1 MRKSNYLIL
10 LVIAAFFGSCTSYH
24 ERNRQFQNLVYQD
37 KFEEASDLL
46 ANSRK
51 AKKKRNRVL
60 YLLERGYALYRDG
73 KYLESSKLFI
83 EADYLIEDYKKQI
96 GYEALS
102 LFINPSVKPYKTEDF
117 EQVMLNYINALN
129 FLQLKDY
136 EAALVECRR
145 INLKLIATAERYKE
159 KPKYK
164 EDAFAHLLMGSIYET
179 TGDLNNAF
187 IAYRNAYEVYKR
199 DYVPFFEMPIPA
211 QLKKDVYSMALAN
224 GFKSDIEN
232 FEKEFGMTPKD
243 AQKSESELILFWN
256 NGFSPYKEQFSI
268 DFTILK
274 SGNFITFVNPTL
286 GFNFSFPASSISQ
299 QDASN
304 LSALRIVRIAFPRYV
319 HRPLIYNRAEVLLLD
334 KSYGFELVE
343 NLDAIAFKS
352 LNDRFGREM
361 ANALLRFAIKKASE
375 MALRKENKDAAAI
388 LSIANAISEQ
398 ADTRNWQTLPNTVS
412 YMRIPLNV
420 GENKII
426 FKAFKSGN
434 RGSYSDTLQINALK
448 GRKYIRVVNTTK

>member
-1 MRKSNYLIL
+1 MRKSSYLIL
-10 LVIAAFFGSCTSYH
+10 LVIAASFWSCSSYY
-24 ERNRQFQNLVYQD
+24 ERNRQFQALIYQD
-37 KFEEASDLL
+37 KFAEASDLL
-46 ANSRK
+46 AKSKK

-129 FLQLKDY
+129 FLKLKDY
-136 EAALVECRR
+136 ESALVECRR

-199 DYVPFFEMPIPA
+199 DYVPFFEMPIPV
-211 QLKKDVYSMALAN
+211 QLKKDVFNMALAN
-224 GFKSDIEN
+224 GFKSDIEY

-243 AQKSESELILFWN
+243 IQKSESELIIFWN

-268 DFTILK
+268 DFTILR

-286 GFNFSFPASSISQ
+286 GYNFSFPASSVSQ

-304 LSALRIVRIAFPRYV
+304 LSALRVVRIAFPRYV
-319 HRPLIYNRAEVLLLD
+319 HRPLIYNRAEVSLSD
-334 KSYGFELVE
+334 KNYGFEMVE

-361 ANALLRFAIKKASE
+361 ANALLRFAIKKATE

-412 YMRIPLNV
+412 YTRIPLNI

-426 FKAFKSGN
+426 FKAFKNGN
-434 RGSYSDTLQINALK
+434 QGSYSDTLQVIALK

>member
-1 MRKSNYLIL
+1 MRKSSYLIL
-10 LVIAAFFGSCTSYH
+10 LVIAAFFWSCSSYY

-37 KFEEASDLL
+37 KFAEASDLL
-46 ANSRK
+46 AKSKK

-60 YLLERGYALYRDG
+60 YLLERGYALYREG

-136 EAALVECRR
+136 ESALVECRR

-159 KPKYK
+159 KPNYK

-199 DYVPFFEMPIPA
+199 DYVPFFEMQIPA
-211 QLKKDVYSMALAN
+211 QLKKNLYSMALAN
-224 GFKSDIEN
+224 GFKSDIE
-232 FEKEFGMTPKD
+232 FYEKEFGMNPKD
-243 AQKSESELILFWN
+243 IQKSESELIIFWN

-268 DFTILK
+268 DFTILR

-286 GFNFSFPASSISQ
+286 GYNFSFPASSVSQ

-319 HRPLIYNRAEVLLLD
+319 HRPLIYNRAEVSLSD
-334 KSYGFELVE
+334 KNYRFEMVQ
-343 NLDAIAFKS
+343 NIDAIAFKS

-375 MALRKENKDAAAI
+375 MALRKENKDAGAI

-412 YMRIPLNV
+412 YTRIPLNV
-420 GENKII
+420 GDNKII
-426 FKAFKSGN
+426 FKAFKNNNQS
-434 RGSYSDTLQINALK
+434 SFTDTIQLTSLK

>member
-1 MRKSNYLIL
+1 MRKSSYLIL
-10 LVIAAFFGSCTSYH
+10 LVIAASFWSCSSYY
-24 ERNRQFQNLVYQD
+24 ERNRQFQALIYQD
-37 KFEEASDLL
+37 KFAEASDLL
-46 ANSRK
+46 AKSKK

-129 FLQLKDY
+129 FLKLKDY

-199 DYVPFFEMPIPA
+199 DYVSFFEMPIPV
-211 QLKKDVYSMALAN
+211 QLKKDVYNMALAN
-224 GFKSDIEN
+224 GFKSDIEY
-232 FEKEFGMTPKD
+232 FEKEFGITPKD
-243 AQKSESELILFWN
+243 IQKSESELIIFWN

-268 DFTILK
+268 DFTILR

-286 GFNFSFPASSISQ
+286 GYNFSFPASSVSQ

-304 LSALRIVRIAFPRYV
+304 LSALRVVRIAFPRYV
-319 HRPLIYNRAEVLLLD
+319 HRPLIYNRAEVSLSD
-334 KSYGFELVE
+334 KNYGFEMVE

-361 ANALLRFAIKKASE
+361 ANALLRFAIKKATE

-412 YMRIPLNV
+412 YKRIPLNI

-426 FKAFKSGN
+426 FKAFKNGN
-434 RGSYSDTLQINALK
+434 QGSYSDTLQVTALK

>member
-10 LVIAAFFGSCTSYH
+10 LVIAAFFWSCTSYY
-24 ERNRQFQNLVYQD
+24 ERNRQFQALVYQD
-37 KFEEASDLL
+37 KFAEAADLL
-46 ANSRK
+46 AKSKK

-73 KYLESSKLFI
+73 MYQESSKLFI
-83 EADYLIEDYKKQI
+83 EADYLIEDYKKQL

-224 GFKSDIEN
+224 GFKNDIEY
-232 FEKEFGMTPKD
+232 FEKEFGISSKD
-243 AQKSESELILFWN
+243 VQKPESELIIFWN

-268 DFTILK
+268 DFTILR
-274 SGNFITFVNPTL
+274 SGNFMTFVNPTL
-286 GFNFSFPASSISQ
+286 GYNFSFPASSISQ

-319 HRPLIYNRAEVLLLD
+319 HRPLIYNRAEVSLSD
-334 KSYGFELVE
+334 KNYGLEMVE

-375 MALRKENKDAAAI
+375 MALRKENKDAATI

-412 YMRIPLNV
+412 YTRIPLNV
-420 GENKII
+420 GDNKII
-426 FKAFKSGN
+426 FKAYKNGN
-434 RGSYSDTLQINALK
+434 SASYIDTIQVTALK
-448 GRKYIRVVNTTK
+448 GRKYLRVVNTTK

>member
-1 MRKSNYLIL
+1 MRKSSYLIL
-10 LVIAAFFGSCTSYH
+10 LVIAASFWSCSSYY
-24 ERNRQFQNLVYQD
+24 ERNRQFQALIYQD
-37 KFEEASDLL
+37 KFAEASDLL
-46 ANSRK
+46 AKSKK

-129 FLQLKDY
+129 FLKLKDY

-199 DYVPFFEMPIPA
+199 DYVSFFEMPIPV
-211 QLKKDVYSMALAN
+211 QLKKDVYNMALAN
-224 GFKSDIEN
+224 GFKSDIEY

-243 AQKSESELILFWN
+243 IQKSESELIIFWN

-268 DFTILK
+268 DFTILR

-286 GFNFSFPASSISQ
+286 GYNFSFPASSVSQ

-304 LSALRIVRIAFPRYV
+304 LSALRVVRIAFPRYV
-319 HRPLIYNRAEVLLLD
+319 HRPLIYNRAEVSLSD
-334 KSYGFELVE
+334 KNYGFEMVE

-361 ANALLRFAIKKASE
+361 ANALLRFAIKKATE

-398 ADTRNWQTLPNTVS
+398 ADTRNWQTLPNTV
-412 YMRIPLNV
+412 YYTRIPLNI

-426 FKAFKSGN
+426 FKAFKNGN
-434 RGSYSDTLQINALK
+434 QGSYSDTLQVTALK

>member
-1 MRKSNYLIL
+1 MIL
-10 LVIAAFFGSCTSYH
+10 LIIAAFFCSCSSYY

-37 KFEEASDLL
+37 KFGEAADLL
-46 ANSRK
+46 AKSKK

-73 KYLESSKLFI
+73 KYQESSKLFI

-145 INLKLIATAERYKE
+145 INLKLVAMSERSKE

-199 DYVPFFEMPIPA
+199 DYVPFFEMPIPT
-211 QLKKDVYSMALAN
+211 QLKKDLYSMALAN
-224 GFKSDIEN
+224 GFKSDIEYY
-232 FEKEFGMTPKD
+232 EKEFVMNSKD
-243 AQKSESELILFWN
+243 AQTNQSELILFWN

-268 DFTILK
+268 DFTILI
-274 SGNFITFVNPTL
+274 SGNFITFMNPTL
-286 GFNFSFPASSISQ
+286 GYNFSFPASSVSQ
-299 QDASN
+299 EDANN
-304 LSALRIVRIAFPRYV
+304 LSALRVFRITFPRYV
-319 HRPLIYNRAEVLLLD
+319 HRPLIYNKAEVSLAD
-334 KSYGFELVE
+334 KNYGFEMAE

-375 MALRKENKDAAAI
+375 MALRNENKDAAAI

-398 ADTRNWQTLPNTVS
+398 ADTRNWQTLPNMVS
-412 YMRIPLNV
+412 YTRIPLNT

-426 FKAFKSGN
+426 FKAFKNGN
-434 RGSYSDTLQINALK
+434 QANYSDTIQINALK

>member
-1 MRKSNYLIL
+1 MRKSSYSIL
-10 LVIAAFFGSCTSYH
+10 LIIAAFFGSCSSYY
-24 ERNRQFQNLVYQD
+24 ERNRQFQKLVYQD
-37 KFEEASDLL
+37 KFAEASDLL
-46 ANSRK
+46 AKSKK

-73 KYLESSKLFI
+73 KYLESSRLFI

-102 LFINPSVKPYKTEDF
+102 LLINPSVKPYKTEDF

-136 EAALVECRR
+136 ESALVECRR

-187 IAYRNAYEVYKR
+187 IAYRNGYEVYKR
-199 DYVPFFEMPIPA
+199 DYVPFFDMQVPA
-211 QLKKDVYSMALAN
+211 QLKKDLYSMALAN
-224 GFKSDIEN
+224 GFRSEIERY
-232 FEKEFGMTPKD
+232 EKEFGLTSKD
-243 AQKSESELILFWN
+243 LQTSQSELILFWN

-268 DFTILK
+268 DFTIIK

-286 GFNFSFPASSISQ
+286 GYNFSFPANSISQ
-299 QDASN
+299 QDLSN

-319 HRPLIYNRAEVLLLD
+319 HRSLIYKKAEVSISG
-334 KSYGFELVE
+334 KSYGFEMVQ
-343 NLDAIAFKS
+343 NIDAIAFKS

-361 ANALLRFAIKKASE
+361 ANALLRFAIKKAGE

-388 LSIANAISEQ
+388 LSVANAISEQ

-412 YMRIPLNV
+412 YSRIPLRL
-420 GENKII
+420 GENTLI
-426 FKAFKSGN
+426 FKAFKN
-434 RGSYSDTLQINALK
+434 GSQSSFSDTIRLSALK

>member
-1 MRKSNYLIL
+1 MRKRHYLIL
-10 LVIAAFFGSCTSYH
+10 LVIAAFFVSCSSYY
-24 ERNRQFQNLVYQD
+24 ERNRKFQALVYQD
-37 KFEEASDLL
+37 KFAEASDLL
-46 ANSRK
+46 ASSKK

-60 YLLERGYALYRDG
+60 YLLERGYVLYRQG
-73 KYLESSKLFI
+73 KYQESSKLFI

-102 LFINPSVKPYKTEDF
+102 LIVNPSVKPYKTEDF

-145 INLKLIATAERYKE
+145 INLKLIAMSERYKE

-199 DYVPFFEMPIPA
+199 DYVPFFEMQIPS

-224 GFKSDIEN
+224 GFKSDSE
-232 FEKEFGMTPKD
+232 FYGKEFNMTSKD
-243 AQKSESELILFWN
+243 VQTTQSELIVFWN

-268 DFTILK
+268 DFTILRTN
-274 SGNFITFVNPTL
+274 NFISFTNPTL
-286 GFNFSFPASSISQ
+286 GYNFSFPATSVSQ

-319 HRPLIYNRAEVLLLD
+319 HRPLIYNRAEISNSD
-334 KSYGFELVE
+334 KNYQFEMVQ
-343 NLDAIAFKS
+343 NIDAIAFKS

-388 LSIANAISEQ
+388 LSIANAVSEQ

-412 YMRIPLNV
+412 YARIPLNV
-420 GENKII
+420 GVNQCI
-426 FKAFKSGN
+426 FKAFKNGN
-434 RGSYSDTLQINALK
+434 QVSFTDTIQLTAIK

>member
-1 MRKSNYLIL
+1 MS
-10 LVIAAFFGSCTSYH
+10 
-24 ERNRQFQNLVYQD
+24 
-37 KFEEASDLL
+37 
-46 ANSRK
+46 
-51 AKKKRNRVL
+51 
-60 YLLERGYALYRDG
+60 
-73 KYLESSKLFI
+73 
-83 EADYLIEDYKKQI
+83 
-96 GYEALS
+96 
-102 LFINPSVKPYKTEDF
+102 
-117 EQVMLNYINALN
+117 
-129 FLQLKDY
+129 
-136 EAALVECRR
+136 
-145 INLKLIATAERYKE
+145 ERYKE

-179 TGDLNNAF
+179 SGDLNNAF

-224 GFKSDIEN
+224 GFKSDIEYY
-232 FEKEFGMTPKD
+232 EKEFGMNSKD
-243 AQKSESELILFWN
+243 VQKSERELILFWN

-274 SGNFITFVNPTL
+274 SGNFITFANPTL
-286 GFNFSFPASSISQ
+286 GYFFSFPASSISQ
-299 QDASN
+299 QDVNN
-304 LSALRIVRIAFPRYV
+304 LAALRIVRIAFPRYV
-319 HRPLIYNRAEVLLLD
+319 HRPLIYNRAEVSLSD
-334 KSYGFELVE
+334 KNYGFEMVE

-375 MALRKENKDAAAI
+375 MALRKENKDAATI

-412 YMRIPLNV
+412 YTRIPLNV
-420 GENKII
+420 GPNKII
-426 FKAFKSGN
+426 FKAFKNSN
-434 RGSYSDTLQINALK
+434 QVSYTDTIQITALK

>member
-1 MRKSNYLIL
+1 MRKSSYLIL
-10 LVIAAFFGSCTSYH
+10 LVIAAFFGSCSSYY
-24 ERNRQFQNLVYQD
+24 ERNRKFQALVYQD
-37 KFEEASDLL
+37 KFAEASDLL
-46 ANSRK
+46 AKSKK

-60 YLLERGYALYRDG
+60 YLLERGYALYRAG
-73 KYLESSKLFI
+73 KYQESTKLFI

-129 FLQLKDY
+129 FLELKDY

-199 DYVPFFEMPIPA
+199 DYVPFFEMPIPT
-211 QLKKDVYSMALAN
+211 QLKRDVYSMAFAN
-224 GFKSDIEN
+224 GFKSDIE
-232 FEKEFGMTPKD
+232 FYEKEFGMTSKD
-243 AQKSESELILFWN
+243 VQKSESELIIFWN
-256 NGFSPYKEQFSI
+256 NGFSPFKEQFSI
-268 DFTILK
+268 DFTILR
-274 SGNFITFVNPTL
+274 SGSFITFVNPTL
-286 GFNFSFPASSISQ
+286 GYNFSFPESSVSQ

-319 HRPLIYNRAEVLLLD
+319 HRPLIYNRAEVSLAD
-334 KSYGFELVE
+334 KNYGFEMVE

-412 YMRIPLNV
+412 YTRIPLII

-426 FKAFKSGN
+426 FRAFKNGN
-434 RGSYSDTLQINALK
+434 QSSYSDTLQVTALK

>member
-1 MRKSNYLIL
+1 MRKSSYLIL
-10 LVIAAFFGSCTSYH
+10 LVIVASFWSCSSYY
-24 ERNRQFQNLVYQD
+24 ERNRQFQALIYQD
-37 KFEEASDLL
+37 KFAEASDLL
-46 ANSRK
+46 AKSKK

-60 YLLERGYALYRDG
+60 YLLERGYTLYRDG

-136 EAALVECRR
+136 ESALVECRR

-199 DYVPFFEMPIPA
+199 DYVPFFEMPIPV

-224 GFKSDIEN
+224 GFKSDIEY
-232 FEKEFGMTPKD
+232 FEKEFGMTPMD
-243 AQKSESELILFWN
+243 VQKPESELILFWN

-274 SGNFITFVNPTL
+274 SGNFMTFVNPTL
-286 GFNFSFPASSISQ
+286 GYNFSFPASSISQ

-319 HRPLIYNRAEVLLLD
+319 HRPLIYNRAEVSLSD
-334 KSYGFELVE
+334 KNYGFEMVE

-412 YMRIPLNV
+412 YTRIPLNV
-420 GENKII
+420 GDNKII
-426 FKAFKSGN
+426 FKAFKNGN
-434 RGSYSDTLQINALK
+434 QVSFSDTFQVTALK
-448 GRKYIRVVNTTK
+448 GRKYIRVVNTTR

>member
-1 MRKSNYLIL
+1 MRKSSYLIL
-10 LVIAAFFGSCTSYH
+10 LVIAASFWSCSSYY
-24 ERNRQFQNLVYQD
+24 ERNRQFQALIYQD
-37 KFEEASDLL
+37 KFAEASDLL
-46 ANSRK
+46 AKSKK

-129 FLQLKDY
+129 FLKLKDY
-136 EAALVECRR
+136 ESALVECRR

-199 DYVPFFEMPIPA
+199 DYVPFFEMPIPV
-211 QLKKDVYSMALAN
+211 QLKKDVYNMALAN
-224 GFKSDIEN
+224 GFKSDIEY

-243 AQKSESELILFWN
+243 IQKSESELIIFWN

-268 DFTILK
+268 DFTILR

-286 GFNFSFPASSISQ
+286 GYNFSFPASSVSQ

-304 LSALRIVRIAFPRYV
+304 LSALRVVRIAFPRYV
-319 HRPLIYNRAEVLLLD
+319 HRPLIYNRAEVSLSD
-334 KSYGFELVE
+334 KNYGFEMVE

-361 ANALLRFAIKKASE
+361 ANALLRFAIKKATE

-412 YMRIPLNV
+412 YTRIPLNI

-426 FKAFKSGN
+426 FKAFKNGN
-434 RGSYSDTLQINALK
+434 QGSYSDTLQVTALK

>member
-10 LVIAAFFGSCTSYH
+10 LVIAAFFWSCSSYY
-24 ERNRQFQNLVYQD
+24 ERNRQFQALIYQD
-37 KFEEASDLL
+37 KFAEASDLL
-46 ANSRK
+46 AKSKK

-129 FLQLKDY
+129 FLKLKDY

-145 INLKLIATAERYKE
+145 INLKLIANAERYKE

-199 DYVPFFEMPIPA
+199 DYVSFFEMPIPV
-211 QLKKDVYSMALAN
+211 QLKKDVYNMALAN
-224 GFKSDIEN
+224 GFKSDIEY

-243 AQKSESELILFWN
+243 IQKSESELIIFWN

-268 DFTILK
+268 DFTILR

-286 GFNFSFPASSISQ
+286 GYNFSFPASSVSQ

-304 LSALRIVRIAFPRYV
+304 LSALRVVRIAFPRYV
-319 HRPLIYNRAEVLLLD
+319 HRPLIYNRAEVSLSD
-334 KSYGFELVE
+334 KNYGFEMVE

-361 ANALLRFAIKKASE
+361 ANALLRFAIKKATE

-388 LSIANAISEQ
+388 LSIANAITEQ

-412 YMRIPLNV
+412 YTRIPLNI
-420 GENKII
+420 GQNKII
-426 FKAFKSGN
+426 FKAFKNGN
-434 RGSYSDTLQINALK
+434 QSSYIDTIQVTALK